1 MYLKAAGVNL
11 ALTNLKTLIMKTR
24 IILALTFC
32 LSLITLSC
40 DNSDNN
46 NGSDNSVSLVGKWNA
61 YKVGTIIGGQ
71 EILTNP
77 PQNEK
82 GCEKDYIEFKVDN
95 TLIAGDYDSSESPCQ
110 LQIQAGTYTRSGG
123 TIVTVIDGTNR
134 TEQILNLTAT
144 ELKIKDE
151 TGAIA
156 VFSKE

>member
-1 MYLKAAGVNL
+1 
-11 ALTNLKTLIMKTR
+11 MKTR
-24 IILALTFC
+24 IIIAITTF
-32 LSLITLSC
+32 LSLITIGC

-46 NGSDNSVSLVGKWNA
+46 NGSDSSVSLVGKWNA
-61 YKVGTIIGGQ
+61 YKVGTIVAGQ

-77 PQNEK
+77 PQNED
-82 GCEKDYIEFKVDN
+82 GCEKDYIEFKADN

-110 LQIQAGTYTRSGG
+110 LRTQAGTYTRSGN

-144 ELKIKDE
+144 ELKVKDE

-156 VFSKE
+156 VFTKN